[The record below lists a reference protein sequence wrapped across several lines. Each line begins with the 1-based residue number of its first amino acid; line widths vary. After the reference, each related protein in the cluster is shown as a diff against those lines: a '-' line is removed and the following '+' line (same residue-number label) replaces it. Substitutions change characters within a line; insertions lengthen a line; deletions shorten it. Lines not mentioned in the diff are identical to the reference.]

1 MSGEGR
7 GFSKVEEGEPVETR
21 GRSSGGR
28 EKLAWRRD
36 CTNGGKT
43 HYTALVLTWHT
54 GLTIK
59 SCPDHQGDKSAAGAR
74 DKTRQEIKRTSSR
87 SIVKTRR
94 ILESH

>member
-1 MSGEGR
+1 M
-7 GFSKVEEGEPVETR
+7 EEGELVETR

-36 CTNGGKT
+36 CTNVGGKT

-59 SCPDHQGDKSAAGAR
+59 SCSDHQGDKSAAGAR
-74 DKTRQEIKRTSSR
+74 DKTRQEIKRASSC
-87 SIVKTRR
+87 SIVKIRR
-94 ILESH
+94 IFKSH